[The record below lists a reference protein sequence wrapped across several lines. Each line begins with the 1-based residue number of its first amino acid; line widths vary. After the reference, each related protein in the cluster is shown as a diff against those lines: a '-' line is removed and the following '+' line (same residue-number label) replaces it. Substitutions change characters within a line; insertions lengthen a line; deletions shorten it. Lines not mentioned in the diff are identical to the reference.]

1 MSFNDD
7 FDEMFSGFDAFDS
20 QFFKK
25 MRAQIDNILKQI
37 KNGELEGTLEKREI
51 KDPNVDGFII
61 IGRFGSNKAL
71 EPFEP
76 IKPLNRRP
84 LPENPF
90 ELPKTSQKEIREP
103 LTDIFEADNATKIY
117 IELPGEE
124 KEDIR
129 LDVVNNGIEIRA
141 NNFYKKIKLPN
152 MNVPKEVLSTNYK
165 NGVLEITIP
174 KKPKLRK
181 EDTKKEKLV

>member
-1 MSFNDD
+1 MSFDDD
-7 FDEMFSGFDAFDS
+7 FDEIFSGFGAFDS
-20 QFFKK
+20 RFLKK
-25 MRAQIDNILKQI
+25 MRAQVDNILKQI

-61 IGRFGSNKAL
+61 IGRFGSDKAL

-103 LTDIFEADNATKIY
+103 LTDIFEVDNATKIY

-124 KEDIR
+124 KEDIK
-129 LDVVNNGIEIRA
+129 LNVVNNGIEIEA
-141 NNFYKKIKLPN
+141 KNFYKKIKLPN
-152 MNVPKEVLSTNYK
+152 VSVSKEAISTNYK

-174 KKPKLRK
+174 KKQKLRK
-181 EDTKKEKLV
+181 EDSKKEKLV